1 MVRVE
6 RILERL
12 RPAGAPG
19 TAAAA
24 GVPADRVAER
34 AAELE
39 PVLARLDPVQA
50 RCERLRSDAA
60 AEVARRRRVAAE
72 ESRQLLA
79 EARRAAQAERAAAAA
94 AVERAVEAE
103 AAAARLAAER
113 DAAAVR
119 ERAASRLDQLVDR
132 VVVTAVRALG
142 EAEPTTPA
150 AAADRPGAVDVSVK
164 WVAGSVR
171 ARALAHR
178 RLGRGGVRALATSGS
193 LAAAVESLAGSP
205 YGRDVR
211 PDSPLARAQRETG
224 RGPPLAPAGARRLAA
239 ADGQPGGA
247 GAGRLVRDRQRR

>member
-1 MVRVE
+1 MARVE

-19 TAAAA
+19 AAAAA
-24 GVPADRVAER
+24 GVPADRIAER

-60 AEVARRRRVAAE
+60 VEVARRRRAAADQ
-72 ESRQLLA
+72 SRQMLA

-119 ERAASRLDQLVDR
+119 ELAAARMDQLVDR
-132 VVVTAVRALG
+132 VVATAVRALG

-150 AAADRPGAVDVSVK
+150 
-164 WVAGSVR
+164 
-171 ARALAHR
+171 
-178 RLGRGGVRALATSGS
+178 
-193 LAAAVESLAGSP
+193 
-205 YGRDVR
+205 
-211 PDSPLARAQRETG
+211 
-224 RGPPLAPAGARRLAA
+224 PAGGSA
-239 ADGQPGGA
+239 GG
-247 GAGRLVRDRQRR
+247 G